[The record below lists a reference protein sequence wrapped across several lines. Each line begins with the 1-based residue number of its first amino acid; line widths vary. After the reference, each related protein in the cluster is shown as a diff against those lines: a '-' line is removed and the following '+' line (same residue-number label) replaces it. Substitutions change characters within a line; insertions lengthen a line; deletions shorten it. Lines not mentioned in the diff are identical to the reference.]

1 MKIVT
6 LQITM
11 NVPNN
16 YPLND
21 SDDIQQLLIDFPSKT
36 VFMDGKVINSK

>member
-1 MKIVT
+1 MKKVT

-21 SDDIQQLLIDFPSKT
+21 ADDIQQMLVDFPHGT
-36 VFMDGKVINSK
+36 VFMDGKVIR